1 MVVRYEIAL
10 LRVEQIYG
18 RGRDMCGMGVS
29 AVVNFW
35 LEGEKVTNVN
45 LHSGVPL
52 PREGEVV
59 QLETKYRVD
68 EVTHDYGHSDGSGT
82 LIEAPEVHV
91 TLKAV

>member
-1 MVVRYEIAL
+1 
-10 LRVEQIYG
+10 
-18 RGRDMCGMGVS
+18 MCTVTVS

-35 LEGEKVTNVN
+35 LDGEMVTNIE
-45 LHSGVPL
+45 LQDGVPL
-52 PREGEVV
+52 PREGEVI

-68 EVTHDYGHSDGSGT
+68 EITYDYGHSDGRGT

>member
-1 MVVRYEIAL
+1 MLVKYEIAL
-10 LRVEQIYG
+10 LRVEQIYQCG
-18 RGRDMCGMGVS
+18 WDMWGMSVS

-45 LHSGVPL
+45 LQDCVPL